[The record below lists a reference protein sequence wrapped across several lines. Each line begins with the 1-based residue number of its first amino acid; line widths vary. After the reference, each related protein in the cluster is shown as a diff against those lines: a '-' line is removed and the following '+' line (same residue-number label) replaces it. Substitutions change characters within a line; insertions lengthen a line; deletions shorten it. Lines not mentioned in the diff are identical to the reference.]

1 MAAGHNIPE
10 YQGCRTGPTH
20 IVQDRIG
27 GSSFYRQLRCAGNG
41 NVLTESNRD
50 Q

>member
-10 YQGCRTGPTH
+10 YQGCCTRTAP
-20 IVQDRIG
+20 IVQNRIG
-27 GSSFYRQLRCAGNG
+27 GAGLQRQLGCAGNG